1 MSRGARLNTGADGHP
16 PAVSRH
22 VESFLEMLAAER
34 GAAANTVESYRR
46 DLVDFARFAAKKRTN
61 PEDADGRLVRDYL
74 AGLARAGMSAGT
86 GARRLSALRQF
97 FRFLH
102 AEGVRRDD
110 PTTTLDGP
118 KLQRPLPKYLSEA
131 DVTKLLAVARK
142 WPGPE
147 GVRLLAL
154 IEVLYATGLRVSE
167 LVALPLSALP
177 REGRMLIVRG
187 KGGKERMVPLSDP
200 AEEALKAYR
209 PVREEF
215 ISGGKAKAKA
225 KSGQRATGRDKSTRA
240 AGRDKSTRAAGRDS
254 PWLFPSRGK
263 SGHLTRAR
271 LLQLLK
277 EMATA
282 AGLDRRRVSPHVL
295 RHSFASHMLAHGAD
309 LRSLQQ
315 MLGHADIATTQ
326 IYTHVLEDRL
336 KALVESSHPLAR
348 RRGK

>member
-1 MSRGARLNTGADGHP
+1 MSRDARPGGQRAAAT
-16 PAVSRH
+16 SRH
-22 VESFLEMLAAER
+22 ADSFLEMLAAER
-34 GAAANTVESYRR
+34 GAATNTIESYRR
-46 DLVDFARFAAKKRTN
+46 DLADFAQFTLKKRIQ
-61 PEDADGRLVRDYL
+61 PEDADGRLLRDYL
-74 AGLARAGMSAGT
+74 ARIADAGMSPGT
-86 GARRLSALRQF
+86 AARRLSALRQF

-102 AEGVRRDD
+102 AEGVRGDD
-110 PTTTLDGP
+110 PTTALDGP
-118 KLQRPLPKYLSEA
+118 KLARPLPKYLNEA
-131 DVTKLLAVARK
+131 DVAKLLAVARQ

-147 GVRLLAL
+147 GLRLLAL

-177 REGRMLIVRG
+177 RAGRMLIVRG
-187 KGGKERMVPLSDP
+187 KGGRERMVPLSDP

-209 PVREEF
+209 QVRDEF
-215 ISGGKAKAKA
+215 IPGGKAKAKTKGKGAA
-225 KSGQRATGRDKSTRA
+225 KAH
-240 AGRDKSTRAAGRDS
+240 AGRDSPPRATGRDS
-254 PWLFPSRGK
+254 PWLFPSRGL

-277 EMATA
+277 EVAAA
-282 AGLDRRRVSPHVL
+282 AGIDRRRVSPHVL

-326 IYTHVLEDRL
+326 IYTHVQEDRL
-336 KALVESSHPLAR
+336 KALVEASHPLAR